1 MIVTRWFLFIITVL
15 YPIFLDEYHENA
27 KKKLRTKFPDISIPS
42 IGDGACGICYIL
54 TFIHVC
60 LTIYYIHSDDF
71 FSSKIVLFYI
81 STIAVV
87 ISSIFYHKQLITF
100 KKEVDE
106 IWSKKDSISRKIR
119 GELNELNFRIG
130 GTAID
135 KFFVEC
141 TLQDINFNIE
151 KDSERAKLIADK
163 FSLSYTGG
171 IKELYDTAWKAH
183 IKITEKHIE
192 LKRKTEKYRYDELN
206 KYSKYTGKEKRLS
219 MLTDML
225 DKLKTADNSARQL
238 MWLTAASAHTMKE
251 RNSAT
256 RGGIANGLGG
266 PAAGIST
273 YLETEKENQQ
283 IREYNKANQ
292 KAVSQWSYDTFD
304 PLLMENAG
312 NKIKLEEQISTL
324 KSMLKCEDKNNSFI
338 NSINFKKTHVEVSCT
353 GNFIITSNAQLD
365 KNFRIYDDLPACIDG
380 VINAN
385 IYCDD
390 SLIASTIITLPL
402 MGIGYKETPIVGIC
416 INPIGEMN
424 KKYTVKFES
433 KNICAIENHI

>member
-1 MIVTRWFLFIITVL
+1 M
-15 YPIFLDEYHENA
+15 
-27 KKKLRTKFPDISIPS
+27 
-42 IGDGACGICYIL
+42 
-54 TFIHVC
+54 C
-60 LTIYYIHSDDF
+60 LTIYYIYSDDF
-71 FSSKIVLFYI
+71 LSSKIVLFYI

-87 ISSIFYHKQLITF
+87 ISSIFYHKQIITF

-135 KFFVEC
+135 KFFAEC

-171 IKELYDTAWKAH
+171 IKELYDTAWRAH
-183 IKITEKHIE
+183 INI
-192 LKRKTEKYRYDELN
+192 
-206 KYSKYTGKEKRLS
+206 
-219 MLTDML
+219 
-225 DKLKTADNSARQL
+225 
-238 MWLTAASAHTMKE
+238 
-251 RNSAT
+251 
-256 RGGIANGLGG
+256 
-266 PAAGIST
+266 
-273 YLETEKENQQ
+273 TEKENQQ